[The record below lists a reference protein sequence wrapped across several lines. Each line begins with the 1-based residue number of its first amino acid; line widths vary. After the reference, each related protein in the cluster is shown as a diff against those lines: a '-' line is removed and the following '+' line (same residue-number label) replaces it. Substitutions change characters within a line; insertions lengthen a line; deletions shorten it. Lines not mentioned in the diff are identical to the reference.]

1 MYFLIGSLQSEDTN
15 PPRFAQFYIYNIENG
30 IQNRKSTLSIDESSN
45 STATSILEKLIKMLD
60 KTNVLVKLFNTVR
73 DHDKFIEINLP
84 SIRLRLIGRRN
95 HNSSQFNLLTSNDI
109 GGLIIGDIGEYKKE
123 RYNYRNKN

>member
-1 MYFLIGSLQSEDTN
+1 MGSKIEYQPFQLMNLQ
-15 PPRFAQFYIYNIENG
+15 
-30 IQNRKSTLSIDESSN
+30 TLQQHQY
-45 STATSILEKLIKMLD
+45 LKKLIKMLD

-73 DHDKFIEINLP
+73 DHDKFTEINLP

-95 HNSSQFNLLTSNDI
+95 HNSSQFDLLTSNDI
-109 GGLIIGDIGEYKKE
+109 GRLIIGDIGEYKKE